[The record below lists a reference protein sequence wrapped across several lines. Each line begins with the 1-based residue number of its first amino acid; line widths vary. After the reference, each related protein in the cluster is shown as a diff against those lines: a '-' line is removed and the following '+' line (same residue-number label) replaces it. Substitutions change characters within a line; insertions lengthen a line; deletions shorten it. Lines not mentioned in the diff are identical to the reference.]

1 MSKTTLCA
9 SILLFCCPCPVR
21 SAWSVD
27 RLWIVFPFNTSDKD
41 FQHLWQRF
49 LTHVTKIFN
58 TTPGTKIPFS
68 AAHNRPVTI
77 VNQPPGQPARIMI
90 SDWLMRKAEVWYS
103 DFLTASSLLVLLI
116 LDWLLM
122 KRTNIWYSDFVTTSS
137 LLVRLSDGTSLTG
150 NFPKTRSSLT

>member
-1 MSKTTLCA
+1 MRKTTLCA
-9 SILLFCCPCPVR
+9 TILLFCCTIGHSLVHA
-21 SAWSVD
+21 SAERRVCGSIVD
-27 RLWIVFPFNTSDKD
+27 CLS
-41 FQHLWQRF
+41 FQHLS
-49 LTHVTKIFN
+49 VTKIFN

-150 NFPKTRSSLT
+150 NFPKQGQV

>member
-1 MSKTTLCA
+1 MRKTTLCA
-9 SILLFCCPCPVR
+9 TILLFCCTIGHSLVHAQCGAQ
-21 SAWSVD
+21 S
-27 RLWIVFPFNTSDKD
+27 LWTNCGLS
-41 FQHLWQRF
+41 F
-49 LTHVTKIFN
+49 LSTPLTKIFN

-150 NFPKTRSSLT
+150 NFPKQGQV